1 MSSGE
6 GGCFGCCS
14 GCVGEVLHHAAF
26 SNTRSLARLPQLL
39 PTLRQALSAKMRA
52 LASPRLSDRWC
63 WRMATAAAR
72 SQAVWQGRAKSHE
85 NGAVWQSHTE
95 HRLWSP
101 QQYFSLDQNHLGSE
115 SAHSISPCCNSHHGA
130 AHEFNSCQIQAGTAL
145 TTAPGIWFAW
155 SRTAWSPAPAVPCS
169 TGWLLWA
176 PVLSHLDVIS
186 LPADITSG
194 LSRLQFQALR
204 LMKWDSPRAVDLK
217 TWNFQVLLYF
227 L

>member
-1 MSSGE
+1 MRSGE

-26 SNTRSLARLPQLL
+26 SNTRSLARLPQHCQHFA
-39 PTLRQALSAKMRA
+39 THSAQR
-52 LASPRLSDRWC
+52 C
-63 WRMATAAAR
+63 
-72 SQAVWQGRAKSHE
+72 GRI
-85 NGAVWQSHTE
+85 
-95 HRLWSP
+95 
-101 QQYFSLDQNHLGSE
+101 LGSE

-130 AHEFNSCQIQAGTAL
+130 AHEFNSCQMQAGTAL
-145 TTAPGIWFAW
+145 TTAPGTRVAW
-155 SRTAWSPAPAVPCS
+155 SRTALCPAPAVPCS

-176 PVLSHLDVIS
+176 PLQRHLDMIS

-204 LMKWDSPRAVDLK
+204 LMRWDSPRAVDLK